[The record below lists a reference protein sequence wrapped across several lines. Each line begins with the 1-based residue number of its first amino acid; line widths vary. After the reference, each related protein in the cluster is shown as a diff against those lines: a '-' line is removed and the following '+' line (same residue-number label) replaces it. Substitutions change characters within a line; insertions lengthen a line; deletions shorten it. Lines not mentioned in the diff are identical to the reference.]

1 MSIKIGGFYKLKDS
15 QNEYVFVQ
23 KKVTDKAEV
32 VFVEITPNS
41 YSEDHELISTKE
53 LEQMIE
59 PKCYTA
65 FRSRKYQMF
74 YAMWDGG
81 NKETFVYI
89 LPKSV
94 VEDLCLKKSNFPEKY
109 TMEE

>member
-23 KKVTDKAEV
+23 KKIADKVEAI
-32 VFVEITPNS
+32 FVDITPNS

-59 PKCYTA
+59 PKCYTP
-65 FRSRKYQMF
+65 FRSKKHEMF
-74 YAMWDGG
+74 YAIWDGA

-89 LPKSV
+89 LPKDV
-94 VEDLCLKKSNFPEKY
+94 IENFGLKKSNFPEKY
-109 TMEE
+109 IVEE

>member
-1 MSIKIGGFYKLKDS
+1 MLIKIGGFYKLKSS

-23 KKVTDKAEV
+23 KKVVNKAEV
-32 VFVEITPNS
+32 IFVDITPNS
-41 YSEDHELISTKE
+41 YSEDHELIPIKE
-53 LEQMIE
+53 LEQIIE

-65 FRSRKYQMF
+65 FRSRKYEMF
-74 YAMWDGG
+74 YALWDGA

-94 VEDLCLKKSNFPEKY
+94 IEDFGLKKSNFPEKY
-109 TMEE
+109 TMEG